1 MGEYAYLLYIAI
13 ILLSTKLLGI
23 VARKLGMPQVVGAL
37 IAGIILGPSAFNM
50 IPTSGEIGTFITYLA
65 ELGVIFL
72 MFAAGLETDMQEL
85 KKNSVPA
92 LIVASIGVLVPI
104 AGGFAAYAAVFHPDL
119 SQQINVLKAVFIGV
133 VLSATSVSITVET
146 LREMGKLNG
155 KVGTTILGAA
165 VIDDILGIIVLTIV
179 SSLQDTSVS
188 IVSVLLR
195 IVLYFVFI
203 AAVYFGVH
211 KAKNYLE
218 KLDGKRTIAIAAFV
232 FCLVMAYIS
241 ETVFGI
247 ADITGAYFAGL
258 ILCSLKIQSYVNQKT
273 EVISY
278 MFFSP
283 VFFVSIGLKTTIAGM
298 TSQVAWFAVILLLV
312 AIASKVIGCGLG
324 AKICG
329 FRFKDALQI
338 GVGMISRG
346 EVALIVAQKGYQY
359 GMMEDA
365 LFGPIVLVVIVTT
378 LITPILLKLVMS
390 DKKEGSHLKSG
401 AFRIEGHA
409 NA

>member
-1 MGEYAYLLYIAI
+1 MGEYAYLLYIAM

-23 VARKLGMPQVVGAL
+23 VARKMGMPQVVGAL
-37 IAGIILGPSAFNM
+37 FAGIILGPSVLNL
-50 IPTSGEIGTFITYLA
+50 IPTSGDIGTFITYLA

-85 KKNSVPA
+85 KKNSLPA

-104 AGGFAAYAAVFHPDL
+104 IGGFAAYTAVFKPDL
-119 SQQINVLKAVFIGV
+119 SQQMNILKAVFIGV

-146 LREMGKLNG
+146 LREMGKLGG

-188 IVSVLLR
+188 IASVLLR
-195 IVLYFVFI
+195 IFLYFVFI
-203 AAVYFGVH
+203 GAVFFAVH
-211 KAKNYLE
+211 KGRKYIE
-218 KLDGKRTIAIAAFV
+218 RLDERRTVAIAAFV

-258 ILCSLKIQSYVNQKT
+258 ILCGLKIQPYVNQKT

-283 VFFVSIGLKTTIAGM
+283 VFFVSIGLKTTITGM
-298 TSQVAWFAVILLLV
+298 TSQVAWFAIILLGV
-312 AIASKVIGCGLG
+312 AIASKVLGCGLG
-324 AKICG
+324 AKLCG
-329 FRFKDALQI
+329 FSSKDSLQI

-390 DKKEGSHLKSG
+390 EKQAGSNMKSG
-401 AFRIEGHA
+401 VFGMEGRA

>member
-37 IAGIILGPSAFNM
+37 FAGIILGPSVLNM

-203 AAVYFGVH
+203 GAVYFAVH

-258 ILCSLKIQSYVNQKT
+258 ILCSLKIQPYVNQKT

-298 TSQVAWFAVILLLV
+298 TSQVAWFAVVLLLV

-329 FRFKDALQI
+329 FRSKDALQI

-378 LITPILLKLVMS
+378 LITPILLKIVMN
-390 DKKEGSHLKSG
+390 DKKEESHLKSG
-401 AFRIEGHA
+401 SFRIEGHA

>member
-37 IAGIILGPSAFNM
+37 FAGIILGPSVLNM
-50 IPTSGEIGTFITYLA
+50 IPTGGEIGTFITYLA

-203 AAVYFGVH
+203 GAVYFAVH

-258 ILCSLKIQSYVNQKT
+258 ILCSLKIQPYVNQKT

-298 TSQVAWFAVILLLV
+298 TSQVAWFAVVLLLV

-329 FRFKDALQI
+329 FRSKDALQI

-359 GMMEDA
+359 GMMEDT

-378 LITPILLKLVMS
+378 LITPILLKLVMN
-390 DKKEGSHLKSG
+390 DKKEESHLKPG
-401 AFRIEGHA
+401 TFRIEGHA

>member
-37 IAGIILGPSAFNM
+37 FAGIILGPSVLNM

-104 AGGFAAYAAVFHPDL
+104 AGGFAAYAAAFHPDL

-203 AAVYFGVH
+203 GAVYFAVH

-258 ILCSLKIQSYVNQKT
+258 IICSLKIQPYVNQKT

-298 TSQVAWFAVILLLV
+298 TSQVAWFAVVLLLV

-329 FRFKDALQI
+329 FRSKDALQI

-378 LITPILLKLVMS
+378 LITPILLKIVMN
-390 DKKEGSHLKSG
+390 DKKEESHLKSG

>member
-37 IAGIILGPSAFNM
+37 FAGIILGPSVLNM

-203 AAVYFGVH
+203 GAVYFAVH

-258 ILCSLKIQSYVNQKT
+258 IICSLKIQPYVNQKT

-298 TSQVAWFAVILLLV
+298 TSQVAWFAVVLLLV

-329 FRFKDALQI
+329 FRSKDALQI

-378 LITPILLKLVMS
+378 LITPILLN
-390 DKKEGSHLKSG
+390 DKKEESHLKPGS
-401 AFRIEGHA
+401 FRIEGHA

>member
-37 IAGIILGPSAFNM
+37 FAGIILGPSVLNM

-203 AAVYFGVH
+203 GAVYFAVH

-218 KLDGKRTIAIAAFV
+218 KLDGRRTIAIAAFV

-258 ILCSLKIQSYVNQKT
+258 ILCSLKIQPYVNQKT

-298 TSQVAWFAVILLLV
+298 TSQVAWFAVVLLLV

-329 FRFKDALQI
+329 FRSKDALQI

-378 LITPILLKLVMS
+378 LITPILLKIVMN
-390 DKKEGSHLKSG
+390 DKKEESHLKSG
-401 AFRIEGHA
+401 SFRIEGHA